1 MSDEIQVK
9 TNFTAGEISPRLL
22 GRGDLEAYQNG
33 ARSLVNVIIHPMGGV
48 GRRPGLA
55 HVLKARGA
63 GRLVAFESDAER
75 VHLLVFTAGVIDI
88 VRDGA
93 VVASLTAPWTTD
105 QLTRISWARTVDTLL
120 ICHPDVPPHKL
131 TRDAAGNW
139 TLAEWSFS
147 SSSGV
152 LQTPFHRFAES
163 GVTLT
168 TSGTQGVITV
178 TASAAVFD
186 RAMEGTR
193 FQIGGRQVRIDGVSS
208 STTLAATVIETLTG
222 TGPFTGWAEQA
233 FSALR
238 GWPVC
243 ATFFQCRLVIGG
255 SRDLPNRLW
264 MSHTSDIWNFSLGT
278 GLDDEGIEFAIMSD
292 QVNAVRAVFVGRHL
306 QILTSGGEYMVSGS
320 PVTPTDLSI
329 DLQTGVGSRIDRSLP
344 PRGVDGATIFLS
356 RDGRG
361 VYQFLYSDSENAY
374 QATDL
379 ALVAEHMIDQ
389 PVDQDY
395 ASARRLLFVV
405 MANGEVGALTVYRSE
420 SVSAWSRITT
430 DGSVRSVAVVGDDV
444 FLLVER
450 ENGVWLV
457 ERLDDDAPLDLAVH
471 GVSSTGATVWRGFDH
486 LEGRELHVVADGVSA
501 GTATVSSGAITL
513 STPALDVWAGV
524 PFTMVVEP
532 TPPNLTTRSQ
542 PGVKTRLV
550 AVTFRLYETT
560 ALSVDTGRG
569 VRDIPLRH
577 FGSDGIEGN
586 PVTGDRTVRSL
597 GWRDDIAVPLWR
609 VEQSAALPMT
619 LLSAT
624 TQLKV
629 NT

>member
-22 GRGDLEAYQNG
+22 GRGDIEAYQNG
-33 ARSLVNVIIHPMGGV
+33 ARSLANVIIHPMGGV

-55 HVLKARGA
+55 HVLRARGA

-75 VHLLVFTAGVIDI
+75 VHLLVFTAGMIDV
-88 VRDGA
+88 VRNG
-93 VVASLTAPWTTD
+93 VVAASLSAPWTVD
-105 QLTRISWARTVDTLL
+105 QLARISWARTVDTLL
-120 ICHPDVPPHKL
+120 ICHPEVSPRELK
-131 TRDAAGNW
+131 RDGAGNW
-139 TLAEWSFS
+139 TLREWSFAS
-147 SSSGV
+147 SNGV
-152 LQTPFHRFAES
+152 LHMPFHRFADA

-168 TSGTQGVITV
+168 TSGIQGVITV
-178 TASAAVFD
+178 AAPAAVFD

-193 FQIGGRQVRIDGVSS
+193 LQIGGRQVRIDGVSS
-208 STTLAATVIETLTG
+208 SSTLTATVIETLTG
-222 TGPFTGWAEQA
+222 TGPFTDWAEQA
-233 FSALR
+233 FSPLR

-243 ATFFQCRLVIGG
+243 ATFFQCRLVVGG
-255 SRDLPNRLW
+255 SRDLPNRVW
-264 MSHTSDIWNFSLGT
+264 MSHTSDTWNFSLGT

-320 PVTPTDLSI
+320 PVTPTDVSI
-329 DLQTGVGSRIDRSLP
+329 DLQTGVGSRVDRSLP

-374 QATDL
+374 QAADL

-395 ASARRLLFVV
+395 ASGRRLLLVV

-420 SVSAWSRITT
+420 SVSAWSRIAT
-430 DGSVRSVAVVGDDV
+430 DGKIRSVAVVGDDV
-444 FLLVER
+444 FFLVER
-450 ENGVWLV
+450 ENGAWLV

-471 GVSSTGATVWRGFDH
+471 GVSSTRATVWRGFDH
-486 LEGRELHVVADGVSA
+486 LEGCRLHVVADGLSA
-501 GTATVSSGAITL
+501 GEATVSSGAITL
-513 STPALDVWAGV
+513 AEDALDVWAGI
-524 PFTMVVEP
+524 PFTLVVEP

-550 AVTFRLYETT
+550 AVTFRLYETA

-569 VRDIPLRH
+569 VRDIPLRR
-577 FGSDGIEGN
+577 FGSDGIKGN
-586 PVTGDRTVRSL
+586 PITGDRTVRSL

-609 VEQSAALPMT
+609 IEQSTPLPLT

-629 NT
+629 NN